1 MSVVAPAKSAVFASS
16 GRSGRPRLSG
26 YHRAR
31 ANDLRKL
38 VAEALRVEPDVLVVG
53 DPGVDYSPDRLTVLA
68 RLCVEEAQVEESG
81 DENRARDLFGLALE
95 LQVLALDLHEENLVQ
110 CNRRLADCA
119 EGLARLRGLPTAQDL
134 VAVVCEEL
142 ATRCGF
148 GRATI
153 SSVEN
158 NAWKPRKAF
167 FAEADAAWFDEWVG
181 QTIPL
186 HGHTPEA
193 RLLTE
198 RRPAL
203 VVDTASTQV
212 HEDIIVEAGQSRS
225 YVVAPVCSRGTVVA
239 FIHCD
244 HFPTARASDEVDRDL
259 VWAFADGFGRLHE
272 RLVLMERF
280 HAQRAQVGTI
290 LDAALRTLPESLGV
304 VPRTGSLGAGNHLE
318 LLSELTARESE
329 VLQLMVAGAPNRVIA
344 ERLVIAEDT
353 VKSHVKQIL
362 RKLGVANRAQ
372 AIARAA
378 GTAPA

>member
-1 MSVVAPAKSAVFASS
+1 MSASSGKSTVFPSS
-16 GRSGRPRLSG
+16 GRSVRPRLSG
-26 YHRAR
+26 HHRAR
-31 ANDLRKL
+31 ANDLRTL
-38 VAEALRVEPDVLVVG
+38 VGEALRVGPETLLAA
-53 DPGVDYSPDRLTVLA
+53 DPGVDYSPERLTALA
-68 RLCVEEAQVEESG
+68 RLCVDEAQIEDSG
-81 DENRARDLFGLALE
+81 DEGRARDLYGLALE
-95 LQVLALDLHEENLVQ
+95 LQLLALDLHEENLAQ

-158 NAWKPRKAF
+158 NAWRPRKAF
-167 FAEADAAWFDEWVG
+167 FAAADATWFEAWVD
-181 QTIPL
+181 QDIPL

-193 RLLTE
+193 RMLVE

-203 VVDTASTQV
+203 VLDTASTQV

-225 YVVAPVCSRGTVVA
+225 YVVAPVCSRGSVVA
-239 FIHCD
+239 LFHCD
-244 HFPTARASDEVDRDL
+244 YFPTTRASDEVDRDI

-290 LDAALRTLPESLGV
+290 LEAAMRTLPESLGV
-304 VPRTGSLGAGNHLE
+304 LPRAGSLGAGNHME
-318 LLSELTARESE
+318 LLSDLTAREAE

-378 GTAPA
+378 GTAPT